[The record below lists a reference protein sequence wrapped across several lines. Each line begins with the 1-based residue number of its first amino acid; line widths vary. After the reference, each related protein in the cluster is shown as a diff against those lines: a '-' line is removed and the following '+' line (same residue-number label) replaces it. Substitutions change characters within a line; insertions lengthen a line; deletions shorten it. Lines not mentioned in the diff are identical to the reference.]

1 KKKKREMLSPFWILF
16 ISSLGFVYLIKNFIL
31 VLKWIWSSFF
41 RASKDLKSYGSW
53 ALVTGSTDGI
63 GKAFA
68 FKLAEK
74 GLKLVLVS
82 RDSGKLERIS
92 KEIKEKNPLIDI
104 IILEVDFSGDALSW
118 VGRIKEAIKGL
129 DIGVLINN
137 VGVTYPRAMY
147 FHDVDERIWMN
158 LVRVNV
164 ESTSH
169 VTKAVVPGMVER
181 GRGVIVNIGSGASHV
196 VPSHPLYAVYA
207 ATKAYVD
214 QVSRSLY
221 VEYKQHGID
230 VQCQVPLYVST
241 RMASRVAYVEKSTVF
256 IPTAEKYVEAAVKL
270 IGQDEARCSP
280 YWAHSLQWFFASM
293 LPDCVLDAWRL
304 SIGIERMKHNNPVD
318 A

>member
-1 KKKKREMLSPFWILF
+1 MLSPFWILF
-16 ISSLGFVYLIKNFIL
+16 TSSVGFVYLIKSSIL
-31 VLKWIWSSFF
+31 FLKWIWGSFF

-68 FKLAEK
+68 FKLAEN

-92 KEIKEKNPLIDI
+92 KEIKEKNPLTDI
-104 IILEVDFSGDALSW
+104 KTLEVDFSGDAAW
-118 VGRIKEAIKGL
+118 GAARVKEAVKGL

-137 VGVTYPRAMY
+137 VGVTYPRATF

-164 ESTSH
+164 ESTSY
-169 VTKAVVPGMVER
+169 VTKAVVPGMVAR
-181 GRGVIVNIGSGASHV
+181 GRGVIVNMGSGASLV

-214 QVSRSLY
+214 QLSRSLY

-241 RMASRVAYVEKSTVF
+241 RMASQVAYVEKSTMF
-256 IPTAEKYVEAAVKL
+256 IPTAEKYVEAAVKW

-293 LPDCVLDAWRL
+293 LPDRVLDAWRL
-304 SIGIERMKHNNPVD
+304 SIGIKRMKFSNPVD
-318 A
+318 E